1 MNSMTTMKSVQKAFI
16 SSRQHRLFLMPA
28 SSGSF
33 LIWGVLRRSSFLIN
47 KNRIYSS
54 NTNCTR
60 WDFPSPYPMKLRIIR
75 FMLDTGQY
83 ETLATSLPRSFS
95 LQEIKEL
102 YHARWGIETSF
113 RELKYGIGLVN
124 LHGKKDDFVKQEI
137 FSAMLMMNFCNRIV
151 NEIVIKQKQENIH
164 EYKVNMKMAMY
175 LCRQFFRTKNADE
188 KKLMKD
194 IAKYLEPVRPDRRDT
209 RNVKAKSFVGFVY
222 RVSA

>member
-1 MNSMTTMKSVQKAFI
+1 M
-16 SSRQHRLFLMPA
+16 
-28 SSGSF
+28 
-33 LIWGVLRRSSFLIN
+33 
-47 KNRIYSS
+47 
-54 NTNCTR
+54 
-60 WDFPSPYPMKLRIIR
+60 
-75 FMLDTGQY
+75 
-83 ETLATSLPRSFS
+83 
-95 LQEIKEL
+95 
-102 YHARWGIETSF
+102 GIETSF

-137 FSAMLMMNFCNRIV
+137 FSAMMIMNFCNRIV
-151 NEIVIKQKQENIH
+151 NEIVIKQKQDNIH

-188 KKLMKD
+188 KKLIKD